1 MDKIYFWILILF
13 FIVLILDYSDKYM
26 KKKAE
31 NFENQTVDFNNEV
44 ISNATIPPY
53 FEENRL
59 FVYEPPYSTNAV
71 NINSNPNNLNFKNF
85 GTNGI
90 TPPFLKCSSC
100 NLQYNCSNYPYDVD
114 DNNASVCTSCY
125 NKISVDDNNY
135 PVYAK
140 AVGRPRLC
148 QNLK

>member
-1 MDKIYFWILILF
+1 M
-13 FIVLILDYSDKYM
+13 ILDFSDKYM
-26 KKKAE
+26 KKKE
-31 NFENQTVDFNNEV
+31 NFENNNQT
-44 ISNATIPPY
+44 ISNSTIPPY
-53 FEENRL
+53 YEENRL

-71 NINSNPNNLNFKNF
+71 NINTNPNTLNFKNF

-100 NLQYNCSNYPYDVD
+100 NLQFDCANYPYDVD
-114 DNNASVCTSCY
+114 DKNASVCTSCF
-125 NKISVDDNNY
+125 NKISLNNENY